1 MEVALDLA
9 LQCSPDHPWVTEHPE
24 WFTTRAD
31 GTIAYAENP
40 PKKYQD
46 IYPLNFD
53 NDPEGIYQAVRDVIE
68 LWINHGVT
76 IFRVDNPHTK
86 PIPFWERLL
95 ADIKA
100 QYPGTLFLAE
110 AFTRPA
116 MMRTLG
122 AIGFDQSY
130 TYFAWRTYKQEIE
143 EYLVQISQETAH
155 LMRPAFWPT
164 THDILTPQMW
174 DGGTAIFAIRAM
186 LAALGAPTWGIYSGY
201 EFVEMTA
208 WHLQEPNDNE
218 KYEYRPRHWED
229 ADAIGIS
236 RLFTL
241 LNAARA
247 KHPALRQ
254 LHQIRIHPTSSDRL
268 IAFSR
273 QVPGKFTEDGNP
285 DTVICVISLD
295 PHEGVDGAVYLDLA
309 EMGLATPG
317 GHITVV
323 DELDGHSYVW
333 GSSNWVELS
342 PVTRLGHVFKVE
354 PAHSSPWSQA

>member
-1 MEVALDLA
+1 VKDPP
-9 LQCSPDHPWVTEHPE
+9 Q

-53 NDPEGIYQAVRDVIE
+53 NDPEGIYQAVRNVIE

-95 ADIKA
+95 ADLKA

-130 TYFAWRTYKQEIE
+130 TYFAWRTAKQEIE
-143 EYLVQISQETAH
+143 EYLCELSEETAH
-155 LMRPAFWPT
+155 LIRPAFWPT

-201 EFVEMTA
+201 EFVENEPRGTY
-208 WHLQEPNDNE
+208 QEPNDNE
-218 KYEYRPRHWED
+218 KYEFRPRRWED
-229 ADAIGIS
+229 AEPIGIS

-273 QVPGKFTEDGNP
+273 QIPGKFTSDGKT

-295 PHEGVDGAVYLDLA
+295 PHQGVDASVELDLE

-323 DELDGHSYVW
+323 DELDGRSYVW
-333 GSSNWVELS
+333 GSSNWVSLS

-354 PAHSSPWSQA
+354 PAHSSPWAQA